1 MKAKEAYLRA
11 AFQKVIFLFHESGF
25 PINEI
30 EENIEITC
38 DDIRESWAGYC
49 RSTMSDDYYPEEKYQ
64 IVINNSVDNGF
75 NAIEVLIHEVCHAI
89 QYHLYQGNVKPHG
102 KEFKAIAEAVGL
114 TGRMTQTYAD
124 TDLKIKIREWEKDI
138 GEYPHQHSLGE
149 TLESWVLYLI
159 NYFGSLYL
167 LVMLVNYNTQ

>member
-1 MKAKEAYLRA
+1 MKAKEVFLRA
-11 AFQKVIFLFHESGF
+11 AFQKVIPLFHEKGF
-25 PINEI
+25 PIDEI

-38 DDIRESWAGYC
+38 TDIRKSWAGYC
-49 RSTMSDDYYPEEKYQ
+49 KPIISDGYYPEEKYQ

-102 KEFKAIAEAVGL
+102 KEFKAIAERVGL

-124 TDLKIKIREWEKDI
+124 TDLKIKIREWAKDI
-138 GEYPHQHSLGE
+138 GHYPHKYSVTE
-149 TLESWVLYLI
+149 TLQGVLYLI
-159 NYFGSLYL
+159 NYFGLGYL
-167 LVMLVNYNTQ
+167 LGMLVYNFS

>member
-25 PINEI
+25 PIDEI
-30 EENIEITC
+30 AENIEITC
-38 DDIRESWAGYC
+38 TDIRKSWEGYC
-49 RSTMSDDYYPEEKYQ
+49 QQTISDDYYPEEKYQ

-124 TDLKIKIREWEKDI
+124 TELKIKIVKWDNEI
-138 GEYPHQHSLGE
+138 GTYPHKHSVAE
-149 TLESWVLYLI
+149 TLEKWEIVLT
-159 NYFGSLYL
+159 FGWIYL
-167 LVMLVNYNTQ
+167 LVMIVNYNTN

>member
-1 MKAKEAYLRA
+1 MKNKEAYLKA
-11 AFQKVIFLFHESGF
+11 AFQKVIPQFYESGF
-25 PINEI
+25 PIDEI

-38 DDIRESWAGYC
+38 TDIRKSWGGYC
-49 RSTMSDDYYPEEKYQ
+49 KQTISDDYYPEEKYQ

-89 QYHLYQGNVKPHG
+89 QYHLYQGDVRPHG

-124 TDLKIKIREWEKDI
+124 TELKIKISEWEKEI
-138 GEYPHQHSLGE
+138 EVYPHQYSLGE
-149 TLESWVLYLI
+149 TLENWALI
-159 NYFGSLYL
+159 LMNYFGSLYL
-167 LVMLVNYNTQ
+167 LAMLVNYKTL

>member
-1 MKAKEAYLRA
+1 MKNKEAYLRA
-11 AFQKVIFLFHESGF
+11 AFQKVIPLFYESGF
-25 PINEI
+25 SIDEI

-38 DDIRESWAGYC
+38 TDIKSWAGYC
-49 RSTMSDDYYPEEKYQ
+49 KQTISDDYYPEEKYK
-64 IVINNSVDNGF
+64 IVISNSVDNGF

-124 TDLKIKIREWEKDI
+124 TDLKIKIMEWEKDI
-138 GEYPHQHSLGE
+138 GEYPHQHSFGE

-167 LVMLVNYNTQ
+167 LAMLVNYNTQ

>member
-64 IVINNSVDNGF
+64 IVINNSIDNGF
-75 NAIEVLIHEVCHAI
+75 DAIEVLIHEVCHAI
-89 QYHLYQGNVKPHG
+89 QYHLYQGDVRPHG
-102 KEFKAIAEAVGL
+102 KEFKTIAEAVGL

-124 TDLKIKIREWEKDI
+124 ANLKVKISEWEKEI
-138 GEYPHQHSLGE
+138 EVYPHQYSMAE
-149 TLESWVLYLI
+149 ILEKWVLILM

-167 LVMLVNYNTQ
+167 LAMLVNYKTL

>member
-1 MKAKEAYLRA
+1 MKAKEAYLKA
-11 AFQKVIFLFHESGF
+11 AFQKVIPLFYESGF
-25 PINEI
+25 PIDEI

-38 DDIRESWAGYC
+38 TDIRKSWGGYC
-49 RSTMSDDYYPEEKYQ
+49 KQTISDDYYPEEKYQ

-102 KEFKAIAEAVGL
+102 KEFKVIAEAVGL

-124 TDLKIKIREWEKDI
+124 TDLKIKIREWGNEI
-138 GEYPHQHSLGE
+138 GTYPHKHSVAE
-149 TLESWVLYLI
+149 TLAKWEIVLT
-159 NYFGSLYL
+159 FGWIYL
-167 LVMLVNYNTQ
+167 LVMIVNYNTN